1 MLVYHLVQFIQAQP
15 DFSRLLKV
23 MILETRILCHLIL
36 VLLSSTLMKQL
47 TCSVGIIS
55 IIIILVW
62 IFSESDLFQVIGTDA
77 SCVL

>member
-55 IIIILVW
+55 IIIILFW

>member
-1 MLVYHLVQFIQAQP
+1 MLVYHLVQLIQAQP